1 MTWKVGFQPRETNIS
16 LIPKVLKQLRGIC
29 EFCRDTCSRF
39 SQQATIALLW
49 GLQKIKSGELMRL
62 QQPPTISPERKKR
75 GRTRQRNETAL
86 EKCWFLALG
95 LWAWQRSNK
104 KPSSDLLRFCYT
116 PQTRNTKSLKSKLS
130 EWPKYTLLSE
140 RSVHLEMNILQT
152 WHTHFTSIMWH
163 IFASWN
169 WIFMVENVG
178 ILKLSIRID
187 WIGIMWPL
195 QTNGPKT
202 TKLSVNAYLFFLLH
216 TEAAKSV
223 IHFIYNVL
231 QLKNVLQTP

>member
-1 MTWKVGFQPRETNIS
+1 MLSCAFACWPCSAAERDGLVTHPSQSKDLLTCSSPRPDARWW
-16 LIPKVLKQLRGIC
+16 LLVMQMQVCVWKVLKQLRGIC

-130 EWPKYTLLSE
+130 K
-140 RSVHLEMNILQT
+140 MNILQEVKNE
-152 WHTHFTSIMWH
+152 HTTDMAHPFYFYNVTYFCIMKLDIYGGECRHF
-163 IFASWN
+163 
-169 WIFMVENVG
+169 
-178 ILKLSIRID
+178 K
-187 WIGIMWPL
+187 
-195 QTNGPKT
+195 
-202 TKLSVNAYLFFLLH
+202 
-216 TEAAKSV
+216 V
-223 IHFIYNVL
+223 IHQDWLDWDFVAITNEWT
-231 QLKNVLQTP
+231 KNDKAIC